1 MRFILALL
9 SPLSASMVLSGLLG
23 CNPSGSGALSVPGL
37 DFNFGR
43 ENGNGGGNES
53 EKADPPQQVAGAYLT
68 CAFLDSKPDVGQ
80 SAVNGKA
87 IPLGC
92 GLFKRGIK
100 SIQPASLANLQTTAA
115 VSCVK
120 RPLRKLATTASP
132 VANLPLVASV
142 QPTELPCTLQ
152 LSVRDKLGKAA
163 IYAKSIPTVTQA
175 NALAGFDV
183 NEDMAEQK
191 ISLIDDPTTS
201 EGAAASGIKTTA
213 QNSELANWLADNV
226 GGSIGADIT
235 QANNQNFNGGPILGL
250 TKSPNFVPNLS
261 SASFNSAGVYQGAG
275 GSGGG
280 GSGGGGSG
288 GGIGASGD
296 DNSSSSKLPENAQ
309 AQNKNQQATDSRQKN
324 SELSCTKKDSAKK
337 GQINAVA
344 DSSTGSSSA
353 NLALSQENNSAC
365 KAPTTPSAGTK
376 PPATEMTN

>member
-1 MRFILALL
+1 MRLIVAFL
-9 SPLSASMVLSGLLG
+9 SPLSTSVALGGLLG
-23 CNPSGSGALSVPGL
+23 CNPSGSGTLSVPGL

-43 ENGNGGGNES
+43 DNGAGGGNES

-68 CAFLDSKPDVGQ
+68 CAFLDSKADVGQ

-120 RPLRKLATTASP
+120 KPLRKLATTPSP

-175 NALAGFDV
+175 NALEGFDV

-191 ISLIDDPTTS
+191 IDLITAPTTS

-213 QNSELANWLADNV
+213 ENSALANWLADYV

-235 QANNQNFNGGPILGL
+235 KANNQNFNGGPILGL
-250 TKSPNFVPNLS
+250 TKTPNFIPNLS
-261 SASFNSAGVYQGAG
+261 NASFNSAGVYQGAG

-280 GSGGGGSG
+280 GGGGSSGGGVGSSG
-288 GGIGASGD
+288 G
-296 DNSSSSKLPENAQ
+296 DNSSSSKLPDNAQ
-309 AQNKNQQATDSRQKN
+309 AQNKNQQATDTRQKN
-324 SELSCTKKDSAKK
+324 AELSCTKKDIAKK
-337 GQINAVA
+337 GQINPGT
-344 DSSTGSSSA
+344 DSSTGNSSG
-353 NLALSQENNSAC
+353 NLALAEENTSGC
-365 KAPTTPSAGTK
+365 KATTPSPGTTS
-376 PPATEMTN
+376 PAPQMSN